1 MQSST
6 PYNINHKSTSELA
19 ALTQSSRNKFSRRR
33 QDFLKLPQQVF
44 WYPCIT
50 NNTEFLQQVFW
61 YPYITNNYGE
71 IPQVVWISVLLEY
84 CGKQRESRNVVF
96 CICTL
101 WVRRCKKD
109 FIKGNE
115 KQKNK
120 RSGSRPNQTM
130 AFRRRRRTGTQK
142 KRKCSLPHTWCGYGE
157 RSLHASLIQRSAGGP
172 AIARS
177 DQWSDNWYV
186 GNTNLQVFFFLF
198 FPVLWCSQSGDHP
211 QKDLAKSG

>member
-6 PYNINHKSTSELA
+6 PYNINHQSTSELA
-19 ALTQSSRNKFSRRR
+19 ALRQSSRNKFSPRR

-50 NNTEFLQQVFW
+50 NNTQFLQQVFW
-61 YPYITNNYGE
+61 YPYITNNYSE

-84 CGKQRESRNVVF
+84 CAKQRESRNVVF
-96 CICTL
+96 CMCIL
-101 WVRRCKKD
+101 WVWRCKKD
-109 FIKGNE
+109 LIKGNE
-115 KQKNK
+115 KRKNK
-120 RSGSRPNQTM
+120 RSGSRPNHAM
-130 AFRRRRRTGTQK
+130 AFRRRRRTETQK

-186 GNTNLQVFFFLF
+186 GNTNLQVIF
-198 FPVLWCSQSGDHP
+198 FPFFPNLVDVANLVIIDENI
-211 QKDLAKSG
+211 

>member
-6 PYNINHKSTSELA
+6 PAKINHKSTSELA
-19 ALTQSSRNKFSRRR
+19 ALTQSSRNKFSPRRL
-33 QDFLKLPQQVF
+33 DFLKLPQQVF

-61 YPYITNNYGE
+61 YPYITNNYSE

-96 CICTL
+96 CMCIL
-101 WVRRCKKD
+101 WFKKD
-109 FIKGNE
+109 LIKGNE
-115 KQKNK
+115 KRKNK
-120 RSGSRPNQTM
+120 RSGSRPNHPM
-130 AFRRRRRTGTQK
+130 AFRRRRRTRTQK

-157 RSLHASLIQRSAGGP
+157 RSLHASLIQRSAGGQ

-186 GNTNLQVFFFLF
+186 DNTNLQVFSCPF
-198 FPVLWCSQSGDHP
+198 FPNLVDVANLVIIH
-211 QKDLAKSG
+211 KKI